1 MFFLGVAI
9 CLLVV
14 YVCKRK
20 KTTTKRTE
28 MVTGITSNNSNM
40 VQMSGNS
47 VMYPAQQSSGMVLQS
62 TQM

>member
-1 MFFLGVAI
+1 MCGVLVLGVAI
-9 CLLVV
+9 YLLIV

-28 MVTGITSNNSNM
+28 MVTGVTSNNSNV

-47 VMYPAQQSSGMVLQS
+47 AMYPA
-62 TQM
+62 